1 MAWARRL
8 GPLRLD
14 RHRRRLSPR
23 RRTGRVRM
31 SLARSP
37 VRVLTLIVSN
47 PTSAF
52 GVRSLA
58 GSKVTVQTGP
68 SNSPLTVATT
78 ICRRVHWAVECPG
91 SAIHVEASA
100 KAGGGP
106 RAIPEPKAN
115 SRMTTAKGAMRGV
128 KGTSLKTPFR
138 GMPPKEQVICPLPIL
153 SGPERSPQMRILHDT
168 TNSVFENPLRN
179 PP

>member
-1 MAWARRL
+1 
-8 GPLRLD
+8 
-14 RHRRRLSPR
+14 
-23 RRTGRVRM
+23 M
-31 SLARSP
+31 SLARSAF
-37 VRVLTLIVSN
+37 RVLTLIVSN

-68 SNSPLTVATT
+68 SNSPLTVAAT
-78 ICRRVHWAVECPG
+78 ICRRVHWAAECRDT
-91 SAIHVEASA
+91 IHVEVSA

-115 SRMTTAKGAMRGV
+115 STMTTAKGAMRGV

-153 SGPERSPQMRILHDT
+153 SGPERSPQMRILHDA